1 METLRF
7 RHRVNQR
14 AAGSRAMAIVGVV
27 ASGNL
32 EVLVERILP
41 DTDCELEIKTAAEGF
56 GAVWEQVVADFV
68 ASRSPGGLKLS
79 VNDGGA
85 PPDTVGL
92 RLAQAVRLIEELDLM
107 SAAPI
112 AKRATVDEQRKAV
125 SWYEASARER
135 VRLMLDVRTFQE
147 YIGPDKREISPH
159 LHIFDLPEQ
168 FDDGMIV
175 GKGLLKGQ
183 QVFVAA
189 QEGRFMGGAFGEVH
203 GAKLTG
209 LLRAVR
215 EVKSI
220 PLLIFFDTG
229 GVRLQEANAGELA
242 IAEIMRALIEAR
254 TAGAKVIGL
263 IGGRAGCYGGGGLI
277 AGCCSALAISE
288 QGRIGVSGPEVIETN
303 RGVEEFDSKD
313 RALVGRTMGGKHRQ
327 LIGGTDMFV
336 EDTIESFR
344 VAAIRLCRCASI
356 FDIAVLESEQMRLKR
371 RLRLLR
377 SCTDAVD
384 VWRSLGVENPDSVPG
399 MAADEF
405 IALVNTIRESR
416 DEAR

>member
-1 METLRF
+1 
-7 RHRVNQR
+7 
-14 AAGSRAMAIVGVV
+14 
-27 ASGNL
+27 
-32 EVLVERILP
+32 
-41 DTDCELEIKTAAEGF
+41 
-56 GAVWEQVVADFV
+56 
-68 ASRSPGGLKLS
+68 
-79 VNDGGA
+79 
-85 PPDTVGL
+85 
-92 RLAQAVRLIEELDLM
+92 M

-112 AKRATVDEQRKAV
+112 ARRATVDEQRKAV

-135 VRLMLDVRTFQE
+135 VRLVLDVRPFQE

-168 FDDGMIV
+168 FDDGMSV

-277 AGCCSALAISE
+277 WGCCSGLGISE
-288 QGRIGVSGPEVIETN
+288 QGRIGFSGPGAIETN

-313 RALVGRTMGGKHRQ
+313 RALVGRTMGGKHRR

-336 EDTIESFR
+336 DDTIESFR
-344 VAAIRLCRCASI
+344 VAAIRLCRCASV
-356 FDIAVLESEQMRLKR
+356 F
-371 RLRLLR
+371 
-377 SCTDAVD
+377 
-384 VWRSLGVENPDSVPG
+384 
-399 MAADEF
+399 
-405 IALVNTIRESR
+405 
-416 DEAR
+416 